1 MSKLIWKS
9 VPRIR
14 LRPRRHLFSS
24 CIPAC
29 TSSLFVRSTMA
40 ATLDGMYEETYIVS
54 PINLELFL
62 RWAMAAEEADI
73 DRAMQTVYLIDHR
86 MDGDDVPASVPMFP
100 VIIQRESLNRTW
112 VMNHRPCIDPACHSC
127 ASGRGGYQFRWVGP
141 WTCCATIGDEYTTPH
156 ELYERVSR
164 CRCRLHP

>member
-14 LRPRRHLFSS
+14 LRPRSHLFSS

-29 TSSLFVRSTMA
+29 SSSLLVRSTMA
-40 ATLDGMYEETYIVS
+40 ATLDGMYEETYIIS
-54 PINLELFL
+54 PINLSAFL

-73 DRAMQTVYLIDHR
+73 DRAMQTVYLLDHR
-86 MDGDDVPASVPMFP
+86 MDGDSLHGTVPMFP

-112 VMNHRPCIDPACHSC
+112 VKNHRPCIDPRCPRC
-127 ASGRGGYQFRWVGP
+127 TTGRGGYQFRWVGP
-141 WTCCATIGDEYTTPH
+141 WTCPNSLGDGQTPPH
-156 ELYERVSR
+156 VVMQRYLA
-164 CRCRLHP
+164 CGCGLH